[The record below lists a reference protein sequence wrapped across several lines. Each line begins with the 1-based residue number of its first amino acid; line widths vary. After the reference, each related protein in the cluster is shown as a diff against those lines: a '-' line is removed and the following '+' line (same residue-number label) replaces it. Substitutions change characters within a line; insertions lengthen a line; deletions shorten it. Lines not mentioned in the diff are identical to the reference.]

1 LFKVTDIQ
9 AFVDAQNAIVE
20 DYLAK
25 YPHTDAFRERFF
37 ASPSVLTRSLTKKTD
52 HERGGAPFR
61 RGNRWY
67 HNYNEGLKP
76 HWVLNA
82 IEGDAIDSDKH
93 GTLFF
98 DPNELSD
105 DGSISVSPIHTL
117 LNYV

>member
-1 LFKVTDIQ
+1 MHRMQLSKTISQSIPILTPFGKG
-9 AFVDAQNAIVE
+9 
-20 DYLAK
+20 
-25 YPHTDAFRERFF
+25 FR
-37 ASPSVLTRSLTKKTD
+37 ASRSVLTRSMTKKTD

-76 HWVLNA
+76 HWVYNA
-82 IEGDAIDSDKH
+82 IEGDAIDSDKK

-117 LNYV
+117 LNV